1 MTAAVIGKHAAV
13 IGKHATVIGKHAEVM
28 FNYIDT
34 AVIRNYINRAK
45 LFIIALES

>member
-1 MTAAVIGKHAAV
+1 MTAAINGKHAA
-13 IGKHATVIGKHAEVM
+13 VM

-34 AVIRNYINRAK
+34 AVIHNYINRAK